1 MREFT
6 ITFTSKP
13 FILQGAARYTGAASR
28 IIKTLPK
35 RKKGKMDPR
44 IEVISNV
51 NCFNSKIQ
59 SSKLFWFGLVGL
71 VC

>member
-13 FILQGAARYTGAASR
+13 LILQYTGAASR

-35 RKKGKMDPR
+35 RKKGRMDPR
-44 IEVISNV
+44 IEVISSV

>member
-13 FILQGAARYTGAASR
+13 LILQYTGAASR

-35 RKKGKMDPR
+35 RKKGRMDPR
-44 IEVISNV
+44 IGVISSV
-51 NCFNSKIQ
+51 IVSTQKFKVP
-59 SSKLFWFGLVGL
+59 SSFGSVW
-71 VC
+71 